1 MFWGLRRQSLGRR
14 AQQSCG
20 GRNWRWA
27 WREGWGASR
36 LLGLGTPRGDSPP
49 AVHGL
54 LTITRG
60 VLVEE
65 EEMGW
70 RRAASP
76 AAETPALFPWTS
88 TAVQDPGREGARRGG
103 CLRA

>member
-1 MFWGLRRQSLGRR
+1 MEMGLEGRVGC
-14 AQQSCG
+14 QQAAG
-20 GRNWRWA
+20 PWDT
-27 WREGWGASR
+27 E
-36 LLGLGTPRGDSPP
+36 RGQSPP
-49 AVHGL
+49 AVHSL

-65 EEMGW
+65 EEMGR

>member
-1 MFWGLRRQSLGRR
+1 MGH
-14 AQQSCG
+14 
-20 GRNWRWA
+20 
-27 WREGWGASR
+27 REGTVS
-36 LLGLGTPRGDSPP
+36 P

-65 EEMGW
+65 EEMGR